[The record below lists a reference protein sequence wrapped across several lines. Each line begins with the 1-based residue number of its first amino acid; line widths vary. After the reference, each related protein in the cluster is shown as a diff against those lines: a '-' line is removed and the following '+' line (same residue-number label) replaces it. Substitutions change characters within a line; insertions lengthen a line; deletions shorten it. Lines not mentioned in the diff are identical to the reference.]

1 MATHDSPSLYER
13 LGGVYSIATVV
24 DDFIDRIM
32 VDPRLNANPRVD
44 EAHHRV
50 SPAGFKYLVTEML
63 CWGAGGPQK
72 YTGRSMK
79 DTHRD
84 LMITAAE
91 WDAFLDDLQ
100 QTLDKFA
107 VPQAE
112 QAEIKAIIDS
122 TRADIV
128 V

>member
-1 MATHDSPSLYER
+1 
-13 LGGVYSIATVV
+13 
-24 DDFIDRIM
+24 
-32 VDPRLNANPRVD
+32 
-44 EAHHRV
+44 
-50 SPAGFKYLVTEML
+50 
-63 CWGAGGPQK
+63 
-72 YTGRSMK
+72 MK
-79 DTHRD
+79 DSHRD
-84 LMITAAE
+84 LMITATE

-128 V
+128 YVGWGAYLPLMVHSGDRPHSE

>member
-1 MATHDSPSLYER
+1 
-13 LGGVYSIATVV
+13 
-24 DDFIDRIM
+24 
-32 VDPRLNANPRVD
+32 
-44 EAHHRV
+44 
-50 SPAGFKYLVTEML
+50 
-63 CWGAGGPQK
+63 
-72 YTGRSMK
+72 MK
-79 DTHRD
+79 ESHQH

-91 WDAFLDDLQ
+91 WEAFLDDLQ

-112 QAEIKAIIDS
+112 VKAIVAS

>member
-1 MATHDSPSLYER
+1 
-13 LGGVYSIATVV
+13 
-24 DDFIDRIM
+24 
-32 VDPRLNANPRVD
+32 
-44 EAHHRV
+44 
-50 SPAGFKYLVTEML
+50 
-63 CWGAGGPQK
+63 
-72 YTGRSMK
+72 MK
-79 DTHRD
+79 DSHQD

-107 VPQAE
+107 VPRPSRQRSRPFV
-112 QAEIKAIIDS
+112 DS